1 MGGRLERQE
10 GRLGRQEPRIVGFA
24 DSSSEI
30 VGFAQSAGKRRR
42 QAGGPRLP
50 KLPRRQAELD
60 NFCMDF
66 LDTAPTCSPVRP
78 EVSRGIPEISL
89 AFPGLPRSHLLASRT
104 T

>member
-1 MGGRLERQE
+1 MEARQY
-10 GRLGRQEPRIVGFA
+10 GAPPV
-24 DSSSEI
+24 
-30 VGFAQSAGKRRR
+30 
-42 QAGGPRLP
+42 
-50 KLPRRQAELD
+50 KLPTRQAELD

-78 EVSRGIPEISL
+78 EVSRGILEISL